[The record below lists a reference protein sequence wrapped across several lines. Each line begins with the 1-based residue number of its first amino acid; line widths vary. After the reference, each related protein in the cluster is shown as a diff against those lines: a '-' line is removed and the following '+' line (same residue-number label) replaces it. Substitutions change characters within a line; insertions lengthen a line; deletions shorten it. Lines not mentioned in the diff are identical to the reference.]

1 MLQAPARG
9 RYSRVLTRVE
19 RDAQQRARLLRAGA
33 LALGDSELTVARV
46 IGIAGV
52 GRSTFYEFF
61 DDPAHLQQEL
71 TKRFVQS
78 ATQDLKGTLDTSE
91 SAARQ
96 LDETQARR
104 LLANIAEVWIALIEQ
119 CETEARALLSG
130 AMGQHGLSL
139 AIEPLRLVVERF
151 LRLMSERGSRAWVDA
166 HAEVQVLA
174 ALAAAQMITR
184 RHLMMRLAQPQL
196 ALLDIFVR
204 MLRA

>member
-1 MLQAPARG
+1 
-9 RYSRVLTRVE
+9 VLTRVE

>member
-1 MLQAPARG
+1 VLQAPARG